1 MLNYSLEVVML
12 SRKSVFYVALFL
24 IFLPNISLS
33 MAEKPAK
40 IEQSENL
47 EKSVFQ
53 IQREVKQTI
62 DSMIE
67 AYRSRNVSSFM
78 NYVAE
83 DYTAEKTDLEW
94 IIRRDFSNFNNIDIR
109 YSINNITIDSTGKF
123 IQVSLNFV
131 RTYIEIKTGKPM
143 KNSGLSILIFKIVN
157 NKPKLYSIKEQR
169 LFGISK

>member
-1 MLNYSLEVVML
+1 
-12 SRKSVFYVALFL
+12 
-24 IFLPNISLS
+24 

-40 IEQSENL
+40 IEQSESL

-83 DYTAEKTDLEW
+83 DYIGEKTDLEW

-123 IQVSLNFV
+123 IQVALNFTRNYV
-131 RTYIEIKTGKPM
+131 NITTGKPL
-143 KNSGLSILIFKIVN
+143 KDSGQSILIFKITDN
-157 NKPKLYSIKEQR
+157 RPKLHSMKAQR
-169 LFGISK
+169 LFGINK